1 MSNGIGAG
9 GTPTVA
15 DYYYS
20 AQARPVN
27 VAIDPVALIIT
38 ECITVTSAM
47 RKHARWAQ
55 SSVSAILGG
64 GATRRPPSALASL
77 GAAAAAADDADGT
90 TRWGLRGKKGKSIQ
104 DNPLL
109 SAFARLRSQL
119 KGCRGVLF
127 HFLFLSPTFQSRQ
140 TNQNRCPYRRHA
152 IHPPAFPTGH
162 PLLFHHRPHH
172 LPGSNSHHQNA
183 LIQCHRPGHAQ
194 LCLRHDASVVQRD
207 KLQVR
212 G

>member
-9 GTPTVA
+9 EGDSSSASMTPVA
-15 DYYYS
+15 DYS
-20 AQARPVN
+20 TQTRPVS

-64 GATRRPPSALASL
+64 GAARRLPSALGSL
-77 GAAAAAADDADGT
+77 GVGDDADGGQLA

-119 KGCRGVLF
+119 KGCRGMAYMA
-127 HFLFLSPTFQSRQ
+127 SRLVQ
-140 TNQNRCPYRRHA
+140 QLIASHYR
-152 IHPPAFPTGH
+152 HP
-162 PLLFHHRPHH
+162 HR
-172 LPGSNSHHQNA
+172 
-183 LIQCHRPGHAQ
+183 
-194 LCLRHDASVVQRD
+194 
-207 KLQVR
+207 
-212 G
+212 

>member
-1 MSNGIGAG
+1 MSNGTGADEDHSS
-9 GTPTVA
+9 TSRSTLKTAA
-15 DYYYS
+15 DYPPTT
-20 AQARPVN
+20 RPVS

-64 GATRRPPSALASL
+64 GAARRPPSSL
-77 GAAAAAADDADGT
+77 GSLSVGDDSDGGQLA

-119 KGCRGVLF
+119 KGCR
-127 HFLFLSPTFQSRQ
+127 
-140 TNQNRCPYRRHA
+140 
-152 IHPPAFPTGH
+152 
-162 PLLFHHRPHH
+162 
-172 LPGSNSHHQNA
+172 
-183 LIQCHRPGHAQ
+183 
-194 LCLRHDASVVQRD
+194 
-207 KLQVR
+207 
-212 G
+212 

>member
-1 MSNGIGAG
+1 MSNGTGADEDHSS
-9 GTPTVA
+9 TSRSTLTTAA
-15 DYYYS
+15 DHPS
-20 AQARPVN
+20 ATRPVS

-64 GATRRPPSALASL
+64 GAARRPPSSL
-77 GAAAAAADDADGT
+77 GPLSVGDDSDGGQLA

-119 KGCRGVLF
+119 KGCRDIRTVDTPSILQPF
-127 HFLFLSPTFQSRQ
+127 
-140 TNQNRCPYRRHA
+140 
-152 IHPPAFPTGH
+152 
-162 PLLFHHRPHH
+162 
-172 LPGSNSHHQNA
+172 
-183 LIQCHRPGHAQ
+183 
-194 LCLRHDASVVQRD
+194 
-207 KLQVR
+207 LQVIR
-212 G
+212 SSSTTA

>member
-1 MSNGIGAG
+1 VIFEFEVNVHGSNPTNTMSNGMGVDDGHSSRSSLTTAG
-9 GTPTVA
+9 
-15 DYYYS
+15 DYP
-20 AQARPVN
+20 AATRPVS

-64 GATRRPPSALASL
+64 GAARRPPSSL
-77 GAAAAAADDADGT
+77 GSLAVGDDADGGQLA

-119 KGCRGVLF
+119 KGCRGMTW
-127 HFLFLSPTFQSRQ
+127 HLSRTMYAA
-140 TNQNRCPYRRHA
+140 T
-152 IHPPAFPTGH
+152 
-162 PLLFHHRPHH
+162 
-172 LPGSNSHHQNA
+172 
-183 LIQCHRPGHAQ
+183 Q
-194 LCLRHDASVVQRD
+194 LTP
-207 KLQVR
+207 
-212 G
+212 

>member
-9 GTPTVA
+9 EGHSSSASMTTVA
-15 DYYYS
+15 DYS
-20 AQARPVN
+20 TQTRPVS

-64 GATRRPPSALASL
+64 GAARRPPSALGSL
-77 GAAAAAADDADGT
+77 GVGDDADGGQLA

-119 KGCRGVLF
+119 KGCRGMAYMA
-127 HFLFLSPTFQSRQ
+127 SRLVQ
-140 TNQNRCPYRRHA
+140 QLIASHYRHPYR
-152 IHPPAFPTGH
+152 
-162 PLLFHHRPHH
+162 
-172 LPGSNSHHQNA
+172 
-183 LIQCHRPGHAQ
+183 
-194 LCLRHDASVVQRD
+194 
-207 KLQVR
+207 
-212 G
+212 